1 MTVRG
6 SGRGLGSSRT
16 GRVRAARLTDLAA
29 LGELSRMSHAT
40 DGDPDVDEQP
50 VRSLGLPVNASQI
63 SVFSLFRMPLGAFQP
78 HDPLYVYEEDG
89 HLAGLARVERDSHRD
104 EWTIVE
110 LDAIDEGAAGD
121 IRFRLVQHLLRD
133 GSKRGAG
140 RVHVAC
146 ADERGNVELFMQTGF
161 ARYGEE
167 VIMFRPPGQP
177 LPQMSNEQAVEARIR
192 PSRSLDALQLHR
204 LYQASVPR
212 PVFRLEGYRIADW
225 ERQGNAWRIP
235 RSSLTPILRF
245 ADVEGFVEECPP
257 PETVELSAFLQ
268 IGVAKQDQPH
278 YLRVV
283 STPGHDP
290 SELIRYGLSVIG
302 RRAPDTRGVLTA
314 VRTYESP
321 LDHRL
326 EEAGFQPIAHV
337 SLLLK
342 ENLVRVAEPM
352 LVPAVR

>member
-1 MTVRG
+1 V
-6 SGRGLGSSRT
+6 SGRPGRS

-29 LGELSRMSHAT
+29 IGELSRLSHTPEGEADA
-40 DGDPDVDEQP
+40 DGTP
-50 VRSLGLPVNASQI
+50 VRSLGLPINASQI

-89 HLAGLARVERDSHRD
+89 RLAGLARVERDTHRD

-110 LDAIDEGAAGD
+110 LDAVDHGDAGD

-133 GSKRGAG
+133 GAKRGAE
-140 RVHVAC
+140 RIHVAC
-146 ADERGNVELFMQTGF
+146 SDERGNVELFMQAGF
-161 ARYGEE
+161 MRYGEE
-167 VIMFRPPGQP
+167 VILYREPGLAFP
-177 LPQMSNEQAVEARIR
+177 AFAIEAEKGDMPIR
-192 PSRSLDALQLHR
+192 PSSGVDALQLHR
-204 LYQASVPR
+204 LYQAATPR
-212 PVFRLEGYRIADW
+212 PVFRLEDYRIPDW
-225 ERQGNAWRIP
+225 ESQGNAWRIP

-245 ADVEGFVEECPP
+245 ADVEAFVQQCPP
-257 PETVELSAFLQ
+257 PASNELAAFVQ

-283 STPGHDP
+283 TTPEHDAT
-290 SELIRYGLSVIG
+290 SLIQYGLAVIG
-302 RRAPDTRGVLTA
+302 RSTSEPRGVLTA

-321 LDHRL
+321 LDRRL
-326 EEAGFQPIAHV
+326 EEVGFEPIANV